1 MAKISF
7 LDRRDSFDRPITYSS
22 QEKSCNDT
30 LTFLN
35 ELKKFKTYN
44 FLIKHIDQ
52 ECVNIFLYKVVYD
65 AILPINNIYILDN
78 SKKEKKS
85 EIIVNPERFLLNE
98 KLINHIYPGF
108 IKNYKIVRK
117 NLFNRNIIKIIK
129 KSLSYIHKIDENIND
144 ENIKKIAIRVTQK
157 YDDFKSKFIENHY
170 SELNNN
176 IIYYFEDIH
185 DFKNLDGHKYL
196 KYFKKYKLNY
206 VVIKNVNNEK
216 NLYFDQIISN
226 LKLINCSNYIEIW
239 LKKILLDF
247 LIKINYWN
255 SFFTKYNIH
264 VHEDAYPNN
273 INNIIKYTALKLNKG
288 VTFSIQRSYPMNY
301 DGVFA
306 SYYNS
311 DFFFCWGQHSK
322 KLFKKTININHNF
335 IETGVSFNPS
345 FNNNINKINEFFQ
358 THKVKYRILLLD
370 TNHSYN
376 DISIYQNYDINF
388 QIVYTASLEKFYMK
402 FFELIQ
408 KNKNIGLIIKPK
420 KISIFNELKETTKFL
435 DQNIDNLPVYLIK
448 DPNHLQ
454 INNFKDQVD
463 LVVNISFYTPSIF
476 MESIILGYRT
486 ICYDYSNIFSFEK
499 KDLDMD
505 KEISKNISNNLGNLI
520 LQISKLFKDIDNNKE
535 NDYGKWSK
543 KSRSYLGSFLDGNSK
558 ERIMDNLKKILE
570 NL

>member
-30 LTFLN
+30 LTFLS
-35 ELKKFKTYN
+35 ELEKFDTYSL
-44 FLIKHIDQ
+44 LIKHIDR
-52 ECVNIFLYKVVYD
+52 EYVNIFLYKVVYD
-65 AILPINNIYILDN
+65 AILPINNILILDN

-108 IKNYKIVRK
+108 IKDYKIVKKNFLYRK
-117 NLFNRNIIKIIK
+117 LIKISK
-129 KSLSYIHKIDENIND
+129 KFLNCIHGIDENIND

-157 YDDFKSKFIENHY
+157 YDDFKLKFIEGQY

-176 IIYYFEDIH
+176 IIYYFEDQYE
-185 DFKNLDGHKYL
+185 FKILDGHKYL
-196 KYFKKYKLNY
+196 KYFKENKLNY
-206 VVIKNVNNEK
+206 VVIKNTNNEK
-216 NLYFDQIISN
+216 NLYIDQIISN
-226 LKLINCSNYIEIW
+226 LKLIKCLNYIEIW

-264 VHEDAYPNN
+264 VHEDAYTNN

-288 VTFSIQRSYPMNY
+288 ITFSIQRSYPQNF

-322 KLFKKTININHNF
+322 ELFKKTININRNF

-345 FNNNINKINEFFQ
+345 LNNNINKLNEFFL

-376 DISIYQNYDINF
+376 DMSIYQNYDMNY
-388 QIVYTASLEKFYMK
+388 QTVYTPNLEKFYMK

-420 KISIFNELKETTKFL
+420 KISIFNKLKATTKFF
-435 DQNIDNLPVYLIK
+435 DQNIDNLPIYLIK
-448 DPNHLQ
+448 DNNDFQL
-454 INNFKDQVD
+454 NNFKDQVD

-486 ICYDYSNIFSFEK
+486 ICYDYANIFNFEK

-505 KEISKNISNNLGNLI
+505 KEISKNITNNLGNLI
-520 LQISKLFKDIDNNKE
+520 LQISKLFKDIDNKNE
-535 NDYGKWSK
+535 NDYGIWSK
-543 KSRSYLGSFLDGNSK
+543 KSRFYLGSFLDGNSK
-558 ERIMDNLKKILE
+558 ERIMDNLKKILK